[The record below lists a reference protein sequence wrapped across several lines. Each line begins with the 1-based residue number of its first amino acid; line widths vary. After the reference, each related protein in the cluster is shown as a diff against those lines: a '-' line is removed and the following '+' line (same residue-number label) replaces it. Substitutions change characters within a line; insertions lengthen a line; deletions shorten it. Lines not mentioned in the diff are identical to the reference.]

1 MTLDNKVVVMDV
13 ATVCSVYDDPAI
25 RIGVDPEDLLTDI
38 RVKSVD
44 TGRILA
50 CGSILRPLVCDGK
63 VYIMLPADFEIG
75 SMVAF
80 GLRTIGHMEMRE
92 WFGDDHEV
100 PLGDFLRESVACLTT
115 PGGDDEQERPEEPPA
130 EPVTADA
137 DTQEATQ
144 PPEDDGPQDAPCAR
158 CDAMTPAELRTV
170 ILQVMRTQDRAM
182 TVREIILCLNMEYV
196 DSNRSRVNDT
206 LVSMEDKGLVKRGGS
221 VRSGGRPST
230 MWVIA

>member
-1 MTLDNKVVVMDV
+1 MTLDSKVVVMDV

-115 PGGDDEQERPEEPPA
+115 PGSDDEQEGTEEAPT

-137 DTQEATQ
+137 DAPEASQ
-144 PPEDDGPQDAPCAR
+144 PPENDGPQDAPCAR

-182 TVREIILCLNMEYV
+182 TVREIVLCLNMDYN
-196 DSNRSRVNDT
+196 DPNRSRVNDM

-230 MWVIA
+230 TWVIA

>member
-1 MTLDNKVVVMDV
+1 MTLDSKVVVMDV

-100 PLGDFLRESVACLTT
+100 PLGDYLRESVACLTT
-115 PGGDDEQERPEEPPA
+115 PGSDDEQERHEEAPA
-130 EPVTADA
+130 ELVTADA
-137 DTQEATQ
+137 DTPEASQ

-182 TVREIILCLNMEYV
+182 TVREIVLCLNMDYS
-196 DSNRSRVNDT
+196 DPNRSRVNDM

-230 MWVIA
+230 TWVIA

>member
-1 MTLDNKVVVMDV
+1 MTSDAKVVVMDV
-13 ATVCSVYDDPAI
+13 STVCSVYDDPAI
-25 RIGVDPEDLLTDI
+25 RIDVDPEDLLTDI

-44 TGRILA
+44 TGRIFTR
-50 CGSILRPLVCDGK
+50 GSIHRPLVCDGK
-63 VYIMLPADFEIG
+63 VYIILPDFEIG

-80 GLRTIGHMEMRE
+80 GLRTISHMEMRE

-100 PLGDFLRESVACLTT
+100 PLSDFLRESVACLTT
-115 PGGDDEQERPEEPPA
+115 PGSDDDQEGTEKAPT

-137 DTQEATQ
+137 DAPEASQ
-144 PPEDDGPQDAPCAR
+144 PPENDGPQDAPCAR

-182 TVREIILCLNMEYV
+182 TVREIVLCLNMDYS
-196 DSNRSRVNDT
+196 DPNRSRVNNM

-221 VRSGGRPST
+221 VRSGGRSST
-230 MWVIA
+230 KWVIA

>member
-1 MTLDNKVVVMDV
+1 MTLDSKVVVMDV

-63 VYIMLPADFEIG
+63 VYITLPGFEIG

-100 PLGDFLRESVACLTT
+100 PLGDYLRESVACLTT
-115 PGGDDEQERPEEPPA
+115 PGSDDEQERHEEAPA

-137 DTQEATQ
+137 DAPEASQ
-144 PPEDDGPQDAPCAR
+144 PPEDDGPQDASCAR

-182 TVREIILCLNMEYV
+182 TVREIVLCLNMDYN
-196 DSNRSRVNDT
+196 DPNRSRVNDM

-230 MWVIA
+230 TWVIA

>member
-1 MTLDNKVVVMDV
+1 MTPDAKVVVMDV

-25 RIGVDPEDLLTDI
+25 RIDVDPEDLLTDI

-44 TGRILA
+44 TGRILTR
-50 CGSILRPLVCDGK
+50 GSIHRPLVCDGK
-63 VYIMLPADFEIG
+63 VYIILPDFEIG
-75 SMVAF
+75 SMVVF
-80 GLRTIGHMEMRE
+80 GLRTIGHMEMQE

-115 PGGDDEQERPEEPPA
+115 PGSDDEQEGTEEAPT

-137 DTQEATQ
+137 DAPEASQ

-182 TVREIILCLNMEYV
+182 TVREIVLCLNMDYS
-196 DSNRSRVNDT
+196 DPNRSRVNDM

-230 MWVIA
+230 KWVVA